1 MAPKSKKSRSK
12 SAKKSK
18 GTSRSR
24 SSSRS
29 GHHMVTRSKNKDLVK
44 FYNTGTRKNEW
55 INRSKTW
62 QETLNVKAKNGER
75 VVTMVKAVNKNG
87 DKLNKIT
94 GNRPSRSKSTSN

>member
-24 SSSRS
+24 ASSRS
-29 GHHMVTRSKNKDLVK
+29 GHHMVTRSKDKNLVK

-62 QETLNVKAKNGER
+62 QETLNVNAKNGAR
-75 VVTMVKAVNKNG
+75 VITMVKAINKDG
-87 DKLNKIT
+87 RTLNKIT
-94 GNRPSRSKSTSN
+94 GNQARSKSASS